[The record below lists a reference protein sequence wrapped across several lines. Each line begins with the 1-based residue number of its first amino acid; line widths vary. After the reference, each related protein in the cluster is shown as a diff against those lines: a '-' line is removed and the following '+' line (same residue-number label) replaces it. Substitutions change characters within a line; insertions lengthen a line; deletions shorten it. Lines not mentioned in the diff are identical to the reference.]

1 LITVKPKLSPADIGT
16 DIQSAF
22 KRNALFD
29 AKGIEVETTGDKV
42 TLRGYVRNYGER
54 EEAERV
60 AWAARGVCSV
70 DNQLKVEWSLGL
82 ST

>member
-1 LITVKPKLSPADIGT
+1 LITIKPKLSPADIEL

-29 AKGIEVETTGDKV
+29 ARKIQVETLGDKV
-42 TLRGYVRNYGER
+42 TLRGNVQNHGER

-70 DNQLKVEWSLGL
+70 DNQIKVAGL
-82 ST
+82 SYSLQ